1 MPQDPRPTLKTTLI
15 GSGEH
20 RVVFLHGLFGRGKNF
35 TNIAK
40 GLQPEFSCLLVDLP
54 NHGESAWTES
64 FGYAAMADTVAEQL
78 REDFAAAGP
87 VDVVGHSMGGK
98 VAMVLALRH
107 PDLVRR
113 LVVEDI
119 APVDSQEADTTSSR
133 GNFEHLLGSLKRLD
147 LTGITHRS
155 QADAAL
161 RADIPDDTVRG
172 FLLQNL
178 RHRDGGFGWQ
188 PNLDLLHDELG
199 VIGAWPTDDVAGL
212 SYTGPVLWVAG
223 ENSPYIQEADAP
235 AMRALFPKT
244 VRITVRGASH
254 WVHADRPEQFTK
266 ALRTFLLADR
276 RA

>member
-1 MPQDPRPTLKTTLI
+1 MPQETKPTLKTTHI

-20 RVVFLHGLFGRGKNF
+20 RLVFLHGLFGRGKNF

-40 GLQPEFSCLLVDLP
+40 ALQPDFTCLLVDLP
-54 NHGESAWTES
+54 NHGDSAWTES
-64 FGYAAMADTVAEQL
+64 FGYAAMADTVADEL
-78 REDFAAAGP
+78 RRDFAADGP
-87 VDVVGHSMGGK
+87 VDVLGHSMGGK
-98 VAMVLALRH
+98 VAMLLALRH
-107 PDLVRR
+107 PDVVRR

-119 APVDSQEADTTSSR
+119 APVDSQEADTEASR

-161 RADIPDDTVRG
+161 RTEIPEDQVRG

-188 PNLDLLHDELG
+188 PNLDLLHDQL
-199 VIGAWPTDDVAGL
+199 DDVGGWPEEDIAGRTF
-212 SYTGPVLWVAG
+212 TGPVLWMAG
-223 ENSPYIQEADAP
+223 ENSPYIQDADAP
-235 AMRALFPKT
+235 VMRALFPRT
-244 VRITVRGASH
+244 VRITVRDASH
-254 WVHADRPEQFTK
+254 WVHADRPDEVVM

-276 RA
+276 